1 MKKLINF
8 NEEQVLFI
16 YQITKTVS
24 NSKQNTLNEKL
35 NEQKEM
41 NLDEF
46 TSMKSEKDTERG
58 KSKIKI

>member
-8 NEEQVLFI
+8 NEEQALFI

-24 NSKQNTLNEKL
+24 NSKQNTLNAKL
-35 NEQKEM
+35 NEQKEL

-46 TSMKSEKDTERG
+46 LSIKNEKETERG